1 VNLGELNSLAQE
13 IARWREE
20 KGFVTNWEGM
30 LAKLMLVVT
39 EVSEAAEAVRE
50 DSREKFAEEIA
61 DTFIRLLDIC
71 GSIGLD
77 IERGINQKM
86 EMNRGR
92 PYRHGKKSQW

>member
-1 VNLGELNSLAQE
+1 LGELNSLAQE
-13 IARWREE
+13 VARWREE

-39 EVSEAAEAVRE
+39 EVAEAAEAVRE
-50 DSREKFAEEIA
+50 DDREGFAEEVA

-77 IERGINQKM
+77 IEGEIKRKM
-86 EMNRGR
+86 KVNRGR

>member
-1 VNLGELNSLAQE
+1 MGELNRLAQE
-13 IARWREE
+13 ISRWREE

-50 DSREKFAEEIA
+50 ENRERFAEEIA

-77 IERGINQKM
+77 IERQINRKM
-86 EMNRGR
+86 EVNRDR

>member
-1 VNLGELNSLAQE
+1 MNLGELNSLAQE
-13 IARWREE
+13 VARWREE

-39 EVSEAAEAVRE
+39 EVAEAAEAVRE
-50 DSREKFAEEIA
+50 ENREGFAEEVA

-77 IERGINQKM
+77 IEGEIRRKM
-86 EMNRGR
+86 EVNKGR

>member
-1 VNLGELNSLAQE
+1 VGELNRLAQE
-13 IARWREE
+13 ISRWREE

-50 DSREKFAEEIA
+50 ENRERFAEEIA

-77 IERGINQKM
+77 IERQINRKM
-86 EMNRGR
+86 EVNRDR

>member
-1 VNLGELNSLAQE
+1 MGELNGLAQE
-13 IARWREE
+13 IAQWREG

-50 DSREKFAEEIA
+50 DDREKFAEEIA

-71 GSIGLD
+71 GSMGID
-77 IERGINQKM
+77 IEAEIERKM
-86 EMNRGR
+86 EVNRGR